1 MGQDNGHQWDNDRE
15 DRASAFDPTADSAQ
29 TDPSAFDGYDLLDV
43 PLGDLLRGER
53 ATLGKSLLDV
63 ERELRI
69 RATYIAAI
77 ENGDVGAFQSPGF
90 IAGYV
95 RSYARYMGIDPEW
108 TFRRFCDETGFRG
121 IHGSAQ
127 QGTSAK
133 RIIASESP
141 RRMDPNE
148 VMSSSRISYE
158 PTRDSF
164 FHRVEPGA
172 LGSIAVLAV
181 IAMGVSYGAWAI
193 LNDIQRLNIAPIDE
207 APSAPL
213 AQLDPL
219 MSGANGAF
227 DVAQSFDI
235 AVPAPE
241 TGERL
246 YRPQALEAPVLTPR
260 DSALATINPDEVGT
274 LGNLPRA
281 TPEAPELLADAGSA
295 VQVTA
300 GRPDQVT
307 IFATRPTWLRVYTA
321 EGSTIYE
328 ATLNAGDSFVIP
340 EGEAVPL
347 LRTGNAGSTYFA
359 VNGVALGPAGPGA
372 SIARDVE
379 LTADAITASYQ
390 LADTDADPDLTEVAS
405 LIFDAAAVP
414 DVPVVVPEQPATL
427 AYNPTGPAT
436 DNGPNLFPGV
446 SSEVV
451 AAINASNALPVVVLT
466 PDANTERPLP
476 RP

>member
-1 MGQDNGHQWDNDRE
+1 MVQDNGHQWDNDGQ
-15 DRASAFDPTADSAQ
+15 DHAAAFDPSAVAAPS
-29 TDPSAFDGYDLLDV
+29 DPASFEGYDLLEV

-77 ENGDVGAFQSPGF
+77 ENGDVGAFQSQGF

-121 IHGSAQ
+121 IHGGNQKSSVAE
-127 QGTSAK
+127 
-133 RIIASESP
+133 RIVSDIP
-141 RRMDPNE
+141 RLMDPNE
-148 VMSSSRISYE
+148 VMSSSRISFA
-158 PTRDSF
+158 PKRDSIF
-164 FHRVEPGA
+164 NHVEPGA
-172 LGSIAVLAV
+172 LGSIAVLCV
-181 IAMGVSYGAWAI
+181 IALGVGYGAWAI

-219 MSGANGAF
+219 SGNSGF
-227 DVAQSFDI
+227 DAPDSFDI
-235 AVPAPE
+235 AMPAPE

-260 DSALATINPDEVGT
+260 DSALGTINPDEVGI
-274 LGNLPRA
+274 LGDVASLAPA
-281 TPEAPELLADAGSA
+281 IAEPQVPEVNT

-300 GRPDQVT
+300 GPPDQVT

-321 EGSTIYE
+321 NGSTIYE
-328 ATLNAGDSFVIP
+328 ATLNAGDSYVIP
-340 EGEAVPL
+340 DGETTPL

-359 VNGVALGPAGPGA
+359 VNGVAFGPAGAGA

-379 LTADAITASYQ
+379 LTAQAITGTYDA
-390 LADTDADPDLTEVAS
+390 ADTEADPDLSDSLLAS
-405 LIFDAAAVP
+405 LTIDPAAIPSA
-414 DVPVVVPEQPATL
+414 PVVVPQQPVTQ
-427 AYNPTGPAT
+427 AYNPTDPVAPAGS
-436 DNGPNLFPGV
+436 DLFPDLAP
-446 SSEVV
+446 EIA
-451 AAINASNALPVVVLT
+451 AAIIASNALPVVVLV
-466 PDANTERPLP
+466 PEPSTERPTQ

>member
-1 MGQDNGHQWDNDRE
+1 MGQDNGQQWDSEDQ
-15 DRASAFDPTADSAQ
+15 DRARALDLTSSAGQAES
-29 TDPSAFDGYDLLDV
+29 SCFDGYDLLDV

-108 TFRRFCDETGFRG
+108 TFRRFCEETGFRG
-121 IHGSAQ
+121 IHGSNQA
-127 QGTSAK
+127 GNSAK
-133 RIIASESP
+133 RIVSEAP

-148 VMSSSRISYE
+148 VMSSSRISYA
-158 PTRDSF
+158 PTRDSIF
-164 FHRVEPGA
+164 NRVEPGA

-207 APSAPL
+207 APAAPL

-219 MSGANGAF
+219 MGATDGAF
-227 DVAQSFDI
+227 TGPQSFDI
-235 AVPAPE
+235 AMPAPE

-260 DSALATINPDEVGT
+260 DSALGTLNPDAAGT
-274 LGNLPRA
+274 LGDIASLSPSIPNTQSPA
-281 TPEAPELLADAGSA
+281 NTS

-307 IFATRPTWLRVYTA
+307 IFATRPTWVRVTSA
-321 EGSTIYE
+321 SGSTIYE
-328 ATLNAGDSFVIP
+328 ATLDAGDSYVIP
-340 EGEAVPL
+340 EAEVASL
-347 LRTGNAGSTYFA
+347 LRVGSAGSLYYA
-359 VNGVALGPAGPGA
+359 INGVAFGPAGNPG
-372 SIARDVE
+372 SVVSGIQ
-379 LTADAITASYQ
+379 LTADTITADYQ
-390 LADTDADPDLTEVAS
+390 IADTQADPDLTQVAS
-405 LIFDAAAVP
+405 LVFEAVSIP
-414 DVPVVVPEQPATL
+414 NAPISVPQVQPSAV
-427 AYNPTGPAT
+427 YNPTGAGADMP
-436 DNGPNLFPGV
+436 DPFPGL
-446 SSEVV
+446 SADTV
-451 AAINASNALPVVVLT
+451 AAIVASNALPVVVLT
-466 PDANTERPLP
+466 PGPDDERPRQ